1 MTRAALASAA
11 RVSERQI
18 GRIENGQT
26 RQIRDETAKRLAA
39 GLGVSIDA
47 LTDASF
53 LSHLGSR
60 CEVAEEGN
68 GDGKENLLDLLGERA
83 SFDLIRR
90 KYGWTQERVVQ
101 LAPALFVLL
110 ADRSV
115 RWHREQLQQ
124 LERSLRA
131 SGDTGIVDRLLLLAR
146 KDELLGE
153 LMEDA
158 GDKVFHGRFDRVFAE
173 YLRTLASDD

>member
-1 MTRAALASAA
+1 MTRAALATAA

-26 RQIRDETAKRLAA
+26 RRVRNETAKRLAK
-39 GLGVSIDA
+39 GLDVSIDA

-53 LSHLGSR
+53 LSHLDSR
-60 CEVAEEGN
+60 REVAEEGQQ
-68 GDGKENLLDLLGERA
+68 GPQGKLLELLGERA

-101 LAPALFVLL
+101 LAPALFLLL

-124 LERSLRA
+124 LEQSLRE
-131 SGDTGIVDRLLLLAR
+131 SGDTGIVDRVLLLVR

-158 GDKVFHGRFDRVFAE
+158 SGKVFQGRFDCVFAE
-173 YLRTLASDD
+173 YLRTLASND

>member
-26 RQIRDETAKRLAA
+26 RQIRDETAKRLAT

-60 CEVAEEGN
+60 CEIAE
-68 GDGKENLLDLLGERA
+68 GDRDDRKELLDLLGGHA
-83 SFDLIRR
+83 SFDLIRS

-101 LAPALFVLL
+101 LAPALFLLL

-115 RWHREQLQQ
+115 RWHRERLQQ

-131 SGDTGIVDRLLLLAR
+131 SGDTGLVDRVLLLAR
-146 KDELLGE
+146 KDEHLGE

-158 GDKVFHGRFDRVFAE
+158 GGKVLHGRFDRVFAE
-173 YLRTLASDD
+173 YLRTLASGD

>member
-1 MTRAALASAA
+1 MTRAALATAA

-26 RQIRDETAKRLAA
+26 GRVRNETAKRLAK
-39 GLGVSIDA
+39 GLGVSLDA

-60 CEVAEEGN
+60 HEDPEGN
-68 GDGKENLLDLLGERA
+68 RDGREELLDLLGERA

-90 KYGWTQERVVQ
+90 KYGWTQERVVE
-101 LAPALFVLL
+101 LAPALFLLL

-115 RWHREQLQQ
+115 RWHREQLVQ

-131 SGDTGIVDRLLLLAR
+131 SGDTGLVDRVLLLVR

-153 LMEDA
+153 LTEDA
-158 GDKVFHGRFDRVFAE
+158 DGKPLHERFDRVFAE

>member
-26 RQIRDETAKRLAA
+26 SQVRNLTAQRLAT
-39 GLGVSIDA
+39 GLDVELDA

-53 LSHLGSR
+53 LSHFGSR
-60 CEVAEEGN
+60 PEVAEVDR
-68 GDGKENLLDLLGERA
+68 DGRREVLDLLGEQA

-90 KYGWTQERVVQ
+90 KYGWTQERVVE
-101 LAPALFVLL
+101 LAPALFLLL

-115 RWHREQLQQ
+115 RWHREQLSQ

-131 SGDTGIVDRLLLLAR
+131 SGDTGLVDRALLLVR
-146 KDELLGE
+146 KDEVLGD
-153 LMEDA
+153 LIEDA
-158 GDKVFHGRFDRVFAE
+158 ADTPFHGRFDRVFAE
-173 YLRTLASDD
+173 YLRTLTSGD